1 MDMDKV
7 VVRFLEKRE
16 LKKPVMIVGLPGV
29 GSIALLAAEHMISEL
44 KAKKFV
50 EVYSEHLPARVFVD
64 GDGIIR
70 MVDNE
75 FYYIK
80 KGGYDLVVLTGDSQ
94 AQTQEG
100 QYTMA
105 EKIIEIAKSMGVKR
119 IITLGGY
126 AVARLVEEPRIIG
139 AGTSR
144 KIVKEFRKYGVTFG
158 EGEPGGGIVGA
169 SGLLLALG
177 KLKGIEGMCLMGETN
192 GYIPDPFAAKKI
204 LQILSNMFSLQM
216 DYSALDEK
224 AKQIESFTEQL
235 KATSHRAKSDDTLR
249 YIG

>member
-1 MDMDKV
+1 MDKV

-16 LKKPVMIVGLPGV
+16 LKEPVLVVGLPGV

-50 EVYSEHLPARVFVD
+50 EIYSEYLPARVFVD
-64 GDGIIR
+64 GDGLIR
-70 MVDNE
+70 MVENE

-80 KGGYDLVVLTGDSQ
+80 KRGSDIIILTGDSQ

-100 QYTMA
+100 QYTIA
-105 EKIIEIAKSMGVKR
+105 EKIVEIAKMMGVKK

-126 AVARLVEEPRIIG
+126 AVARLVEEPRIVG
-139 AGTSR
+139 AGTSK
-144 KIVKEFRKYGVTFG
+144 KIVKEFKKYGVAFG

-169 SGLLLALG
+169 SGLLLAVG
-177 KLKGIEGMCLMGETN
+177 KLNGIDGVCLMGETS

-204 LQILSNMFSLQM
+204 LQILGDMFGLKM
-216 DYSALDEK
+216 DYSALDAK

-235 KATSHRAKSDDTLR
+235 KNSTQRAKSDETLR

>member
-1 MDMDKV
+1 
-7 VVRFLEKRE
+7 
-16 LKKPVMIVGLPGV
+16 
-29 GSIALLAAEHMISEL
+29 
-44 KAKKFV
+44 
-50 EVYSEHLPARVFVD
+50 
-64 GDGIIR
+64 
-70 MVDNE
+70 
-75 FYYIK
+75 
-80 KGGYDLVVLTGDSQ
+80 
-94 AQTQEG
+94 
-100 QYTMA
+100 MA
-105 EKIIEIAKSMGVKR
+105 EKIIEIARSMGVKR

-126 AVARLVEEPRIIG
+126 AVARLIEEPRIIG

-144 KIVKEFRKYGVTFG
+144 KIVNEFRKYEVTFG

-169 SGLLLALG
+169 SGLLLAIG

-204 LQILSNMFSLQM
+204 LQVLSNMFSLQM